1 MSLSRESIEMK
12 YQIKVL
18 RFDPRQD
25 DYPYFQEYLYE
36 TEENKSVLEAL
47 MEIRNVQDC
56 SLSFRYSCRE
66 AICGSCAM
74 VINGRFDLACRT
86 ELQSLDSTKIV
97 IEPLPNLEIQK
108 DLVVDLDPFWEALTK
123 IEPFLH
129 SEGEIP
135 EKGHRIDDE
144 KIDRIFQYVTCILCG
159 CCYSA
164 CPVVSKRENYLGPAA
179 LAKLYRFVKDPR
191 DRRPY
196 KNLSRV
202 NTEGGAWGCHT
213 IFKCNEVCPKDVR
226 PADAIEALRRTLVVE
241 KIKRLMLFKR

>member
-1 MSLSRESIEMK
+1 MK
-12 YQIKVL
+12 YIFKIF

-25 DYPYFQEYLYE
+25 EYPYFQDYFYE
-36 TEENKSVLEAL
+36 TAETKSLLEAL

-74 VINGRFDLACRT
+74 VINGKFELACRT
-86 ELQSLDSTKIV
+86 DLDSLDSPQIV

-108 DLVVDLDPFWEALTK
+108 DLVVDLAPFWEALVR

-129 SEGEIP
+129 SGEEIP
-135 EKGHRIDDE
+135 SKGHRIEDE
-144 KIDRIFQYVTCILCG
+144 SIDRIFQYVNCILCG

-179 LAKLYRFVKDPR
+179 LAKLYRFIKDPR
-191 DRRPY
+191 DKRTF
-196 KNLSRV
+196 KSWSRV
-202 NTEGGAWGCHT
+202 NTEVGAWGCHT
-213 IFKCNEVCPKDVR
+213 IFRCNEVCPKDVR
-226 PADAIEALRRTLVVE
+226 PADGIEALRRTMIVE
-241 KIKRLMLFKR
+241 KIKGLFLFKR